1 MSKGR
6 RFVTILTAILIIQ
19 GALVLMLVPDIAVEL
34 IAMGVGI
41 MLTYYGVRFL
51 LYYLTHARHMV
62 GGKWFLLIGMLLFD
76 AGVFAT
82 AIYVEGEDNLPTI
95 STIYDEAAGIALLYI
110 IGAHVVMTGLRFVRA
125 AGNKKDSNPG
135 WKIDFA
141 QGIGHALQVIL
152 CLVFINYVEVPVF
165 IYCIGSIYSA
175 ILMIISAF
183 RKTAIVY
190 VQ

>member
-82 AIYVEGEDNLPTI
+82 AIY
-95 STIYDEAAGIALLYI
+95 DEAAGIALLYI

-165 IYCIGSIYSA
+165 IYCIGSIYTA
-175 ILMIISAF
+175 ILMIVSACK
-183 RKTAIVY
+183 KTAIVY